1 VGNNAE
7 FCYHQPQRTQFYGCC
22 NNISAGAGYRGRCCN
37 FRPTNGRI
45 PRLVSAARGDSA
57 SSGTMATM
65 TDNGLVLCKA
75 IIATTIQLQVVL
87 AVVPMEVEGN
97 ANPNV

>member
-1 VGNNAE
+1 
-7 FCYHQPQRTQFYGCC
+7 
-22 NNISAGAGYRGRCCN
+22 
-37 FRPTNGRI
+37 
-45 PRLVSAARGDSA
+45 
-57 SSGTMATM
+57 MATM